1 MTVLK
6 YERSATYQK
15 YFVNI
20 FICHHI
26 TCNLCILGISL
37 LRLARHELY
46 GLISK
51 TSDFVPEP
59 NCGKAIEVIMN
70 LKYCWKTNLFEK
82 GSVR

>member
-6 YERSATYQK
+6 YESSAKYQK

-26 TCNLCILGISL
+26 TCNSCILGISQ
-37 LRLARHELY
+37 LRLARHKLY
-46 GLISK
+46 GLIFK
-51 TSDFVPEP
+51 IGDFVPEP
-59 NCGKAIEVIMN
+59 NCGKATEAIMS